1 MVKIRI
7 TGFFLVYCLL
17 LFSTLTFRVSA
28 NAPSPSA
35 NWHNLFPQATSIGQK
50 QQTPPVWPVYQVGN
64 LVGYLFESVDLV
76 NIPAFSGEPV
86 NLLVGIDLHGNFTGV
101 ELLEHHEP
109 IFLHGLG
116 EQPLL
121 DFVNQ
126 YKGLSLK
133 DNIKVGGRKSGA
145 NTVIDGITKA
155 TASVVVVNE
164 TILLSALKVA
174 RQTLE
179 GFDSKTLA
187 KPRLELFDPFTFE
200 TMQNK
205 GYIQTLSIDYAQV
218 QEAFADTQVNGY
230 HAEGISDP
238 EQRFI
243 DLSFAYLNVPTV
255 GRNLLGEVDYQRLT
269 HTLTPGEQAIAVFSR
284 GPYSFVGE
292 DFVPASVPDRLTLH
306 QQGLPIEIRDMNF
319 YDYDAVNSPYLGSF
333 PSFKLFRIKPQS
345 EFDPGSPWQLSLV
358 VTRSRGLLFDTVN
371 ARFSRDYQ
379 LPQRFFTYPKV
390 DQHDTP
396 TPLWLTLWQNR
407 LGEVVALV
415 VSLGLL
421 TTILLNQHKLVRR
434 PKAFRRLRWA
444 FLVFTLLVLGFYSQ
458 GQLSVVNIFT
468 ILQSLLHGFNIEVFL
483 IDPIIFI
490 LWSYVFI
497 SLFLWG
503 RGVFCGWLCPF
514 GALQEMLSWLAKRL
528 GVKQIK
534 IAHKL
539 HTKLWGLKYVILLG
553 LVDLSF
559 YSLGTAEVAAE
570 VEPFKTAITL
580 IFVRSWP
587 FLVYALLLLGV
598 GLYIHKFYCRY
609 LCPLGAGLAVLG
621 WFRRFSWL
629 SRRSECGSPCQLCRH
644 KCEIDAIT
652 QAGEVDYNECI
663 QCLECIVYYNS
674 EDLCPPQIIEAKKKQ
689 KQSNPSSNIIA
700 ATVET

>member
-1 MVKIRI
+1 MFKTKI
-7 TGFFLVYCLL
+7 TGSLLGCFLL
-17 LFSTLTFRVSA
+17 LLSTLTFPALAKTTDPVV
-28 NAPSPSA
+28 
-35 NWHNLFPQATSIGQK
+35 NWQTLFPHATSIGEK
-50 QQTPPVWPVYQVGN
+50 QETPPVWPVYQVGN
-64 LVGYLFESVDLV
+64 LVGYLFQSTDLV

-86 NLLVGIDLHGNFTGV
+86 NLLVGIDLHGKFAGV

-121 DFVNQ
+121 DFIAQ
-126 YKGLSLK
+126 YQGLSVK
-133 DNIKVGGRKSGA
+133 DNIKVGGRQAGA

-164 TILLSALKVA
+164 SILLSALKVA

-179 GFDSKTLA
+179 GFESKAIA
-187 KPRLELFDPFTFE
+187 KPRQQLFESMSFE
-200 TMQNK
+200 AMRTE
-205 GYIQTLSIDYAQV
+205 GYVQTLSIDYTRV
-218 QEAFADTQVNGY
+218 IEAFADTQVDGY

-238 EQRFI
+238 DQRFI

-255 GRNLLGEVDYQRLT
+255 GKSLLGEVDYQRLLK
-269 HTLTPGEQAIAVFSR
+269 TLKPGEQAIAVFSQ

-292 DFVPASVPDRLTLH
+292 DFVPASIPDRLTLH

-319 YDYDAVNSPYLGSF
+319 YDYDPVNSPYLGRF

-371 ARFSRDYQ
+371 ARFSRNYQ
-379 LPQRFFTYPKV
+379 LPKRFFSYPKV
-390 DQHDTP
+390 DPQDTP
-396 TPLWLTLWQNR
+396 LPLWMTLWQNR
-407 LGEVVALV
+407 WGEIVALV
-415 VSLGLL
+415 VSLVLL
-421 TTILLNQHKLVRR
+421 TSIFLRQHELVRQPR
-434 PKAFRRLRWA
+434 AFSRLRWG
-444 FLVFTLLVLGFYSQ
+444 FLAFTLLVIGFYSQ

-490 LWSYVFI
+490 LWSYVFV

-514 GALQEMLSWLAKRL
+514 GALQEMVAWLGKRL
-528 GVKQIK
+528 GIKQINLSNR
-534 IAHKL
+534 I
-539 HTKLWGLKYVILLG
+539 HTRLWALKYLILLG
-553 LVDLSF
+553 LVGLSV
-559 YSLGTAEVAAE
+559 YSLSAAEVAAE

-580 IFVRSWP
+580 VFDRSWP
-587 FLVYALLLLGV
+587 FLLYALLLLAA

-609 LCPLGAGLAVLG
+609 LCPLGAGLAILG
-621 WFRRFSWL
+621 KLRRFSWL
-629 SRRSECGSPCQLCRH
+629 SRRMECGSPCQLCRH
-644 KCEIDAIT
+644 KCEIEAIT
-652 QAGEVDYNECI
+652 PTGKVDYNECI
-663 QCLECIVYYNS
+663 QCLECIVYYNG
-674 EDLCPPQIIEAKKKQ
+674 EDLCPPQINRAKRNRKVTMQ
-689 KQSNPSSNIIA
+689 RQLI
-700 ATVET
+700 ATVTEA